1 MLWTRRDERRP
12 KKRKKDEPTP
22 AMRIAALLEEGQ
34 AFIPSD
40 VDTGAH
46 PDSTALIRPIYPDS
60 LFEAQAGGQ
69 VLAEFVVSTRGEAMM
84 DTFSAVTTTHRE
96 LVEPVRR
103 AVREQRFMPAVR
115 AGRIV
120 QQVVQLSLAPA
131 FLLSGIG
138 AIMNVIMSRMIWIA
152 QRVDKIEDKLEDE
165 RTPKQMRE
173 HGWLMR
179 RRKLAQGAILFSTAA
194 AVMISLVIGLL
205 FISAYITAQIG
216 TLIAM
221 LWVLTMAL
229 LVTGL
234 GFFLMET
241 RLAARGADEIGSF

>member
-1 MLWTRRDERRP
+1 MLLDLLAAGADAGHTPFMFEIFERTAS
-12 KKRKKDEPTP
+12 TP
-22 AMRIAALLEEGQ
+22 R
-34 AFIPSD
+34 
-40 VDTGAH
+40 
-46 PDSTALIRPIYPDS
+46 
-60 LFEAQAGGQ
+60 
-69 VLAEFVVSTRGEAMM
+69 
-84 DTFSAVTTTHRE
+84 
-96 LVEPVRR
+96 
-103 AVREQRFMPAVR
+103 
-115 AGRIV
+115 V

-152 QRVDKIEDKLEDE
+152 QRIEKIDE
-165 RTPKQMRE
+165 KMEEQRTPKQARE

-216 TLIAM
+216 TVIAA
-221 LWVLTMAL
+221 LWVLTMVL

-234 GFFLMET
+234 GFFLLET
-241 RLAARGADEIGSF
+241 RLAALGAQAPKE